1 MARPPRLSLLVLAA
15 AGVVLLVGGVAAVA
29 VGLLNPRLIS
39 DQLPPDAAIDA
50 PAVGGAAVALGVA
63 VVLLALIHL
72 VIVAALRRGI
82 GIARTA
88 GVVLAATMAVLS
100 LGFAV
105 AAVVS
110 IASGS
115 APAIIMLPASVAL
128 GAAAVAYAATTM
140 AIIGAPRP
148 TT

>member
-1 MARPPRLSLLVLAA
+1 MARPPRLSLLVLAV
-15 AGVVLLVGGVAAVA
+15 AGVVLLVCGVAAVA
-29 VGLLNPRLIS
+29 IGLLNPRLIS
-39 DQLPPDAAIDA
+39 GQLPPDAGIDA

-63 VVLLALIHL
+63 VVMLALIHL
-72 VIVAALRRGI
+72 VTVAALRRGI
-82 GIARTA
+82 GMAPTA

-128 GAAAVAYAATTM
+128 GAAAVAYAATAM
-140 AIIGAPRP
+140 AIIGAQRP
-148 TT
+148 TI

>member
-29 VGLLNPRLIS
+29 LGLLNPRLIS

-72 VIVAALRRGI
+72 VTVAALHRGI
-82 GIARTA
+82 GMARTA

-105 AAVVS
+105 AALVS

-115 APAIIMLPASVAL
+115 APTIIMLPASVAL
-128 GAAAVAYAATTM
+128 GAVVIAYAATTM
-140 AIIGAPRP
+140 AIIGAQRP
-148 TT
+148 TI

>member
-72 VIVAALRRGI
+72 VTVAALRRGI
-82 GIARTA
+82 GMARTA

-115 APAIIMLPASVAL
+115 APTIIMLPASVAL

-140 AIIGAPRP
+140 AIIGAQVP
-148 TT
+148 TI

>member
-15 AGVVLLVGGVAAVA
+15 AGVVLLVCGVAAVA
-29 VGLLNPRLIS
+29 LGLLNPRLIS

-63 VVLLALIHL
+63 VILLALIHL
-72 VIVAALRRGI
+72 VTVAALRRGI
-82 GIARTA
+82 GMARTA

-115 APAIIMLPASVAL
+115 APAIIMLPASGAL

>member
-63 VVLLALIHL
+63 VILLALIHL
-72 VIVAALRRGI
+72 VAVAALRRGI

-115 APAIIMLPASVAL
+115 APAIIMLPTSVAL

-140 AIIGAPRP
+140 AIIGAARPR
-148 TT
+148 T